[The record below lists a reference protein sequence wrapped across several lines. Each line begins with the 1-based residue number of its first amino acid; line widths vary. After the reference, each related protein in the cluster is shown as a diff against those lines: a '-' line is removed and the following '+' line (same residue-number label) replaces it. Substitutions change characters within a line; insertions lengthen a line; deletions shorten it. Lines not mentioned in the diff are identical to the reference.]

1 MNDRPL
7 ITTETR
13 VLGGGWW
20 RTPGA
25 IRKPWAE
32 ESAVRSSVGSIGSP
46 VRAEVLALRKCV
58 WVINQRMS
66 ARQVRNEK
74 GAEACVDDTRGL
86 IGETQLALY
95 L

>member
-32 ESAVRSSVGSIGSP
+32 ESAVRRSVGSMGGSP

-74 GAEACVDDTRGL
+74 GAEAWC
-86 IGETQLALY
+86 
-95 L
+95 

>member
-66 ARQVRNEK
+66 ARQVRK
-74 GAEACVDDTRGL
+74 PVLTTHTRGL
-86 IGETQLALY
+86 ILARRKTAISSY

>member
-7 ITTETR
+7 IMTGTR
-13 VLGGGWW
+13 VLGGGWR

-32 ESAVRSSVGSIGSP
+32 ESAVRRSVGSMGGSP
-46 VRAEVLALRKCV
+46 VRADVLALSENTC

-66 ARQVRNEK
+66 ARQVRN
-74 GAEACVDDTRGL
+74 DLR
-86 IGETQLALY
+86 
-95 L
+95 